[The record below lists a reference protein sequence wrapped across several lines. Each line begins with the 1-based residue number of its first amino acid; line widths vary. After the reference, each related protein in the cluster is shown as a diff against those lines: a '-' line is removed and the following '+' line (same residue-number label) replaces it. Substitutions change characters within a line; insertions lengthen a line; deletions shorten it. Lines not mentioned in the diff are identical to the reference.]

1 MLFCCHCGEQLQ
13 DNMRFCP
20 TCGSRTD
27 GMGES
32 AAVAG
37 AAQVIY
43 TIQRTSDLRAQNL
56 DEIDRMIGYFGQKQ
70 ALYDEIEMLFAE
82 IQKLKDEPDA
92 PYDTSTGNALYCF
105 FYFVF
110 RKAFLFIMGVWLI
123 IMGLSTLSQPD
134 GASAG
139 LFFAVIGGLVLYL
152 AIKLRN
158 SRLNKI
164 EQYDQRCKQI
174 ASELKEYYQGY
185 GPCVVGSEYS
195 APKILVELKSIIESG
210 RADTIKEAINISE
223 KS

>member
-1 MLFCCHCGEQLQ
+1 
-13 DNMRFCP
+13 
-20 TCGSRTD
+20 
-27 GMGES
+27 
-32 AAVAG
+32 
-37 AAQVIY
+37 
-43 TIQRTSDLRAQNL
+43 
-56 DEIDRMIGYFGQKQ
+56 
-70 ALYDEIEMLFAE
+70 
-82 IQKLKDEPDA
+82 
-92 PYDTSTGNALYCF
+92 
-105 FYFVF
+105 
-110 RKAFLFIMGVWLI
+110 MGVWLI

-210 RADTIKEAINISE
+210 RADTIKEAINIWE